1 MHIWHRQGLAC
12 ESEWE
17 REEIYDA
24 GLSLGCTS
32 EGRLEIAPGVSED
45 ALAMIVPFEENRVWR
60 AALLTRAGGGPC
72 LLNGFPPLAASVL
85 EERDELIVGGEVLYF
100 GAHGLAE
107 TERFVAEDAP
117 VRCPRCKAEIQSG
130 DEVARCPACR
140 AAHHEGA
147 LAERPEEVR
156 ACFSYFGEPCAAC
169 RRTMEEFRWSPEE
182 VWE

>member
-1 MHIWHRQGLAC
+1 MLIRAIRAENFMRFSRIEIENLPSGGLVGIEGPN
-12 ESEWE
+12 ES
-17 REEIYDA
+17 
-24 GLSLGCTS
+24 GKTTLG
-32 EGRLEIAPGVSED
+32 ELLLFAFFGRPRAVGV
-45 ALAMIVPFEENRVWR
+45 
-60 AALLTRAGGGPC
+60 PC

-85 EERDELIVGGEVLYF
+85 EERDEVIVGGEVLYF

-117 VRCPRCKAEIQSG
+117 VRCSRCKAEIKGG

-140 AAHHEGA
+140 AVHHEGA

-156 ACFSYFGEPCAAC
+156 SCFSYFGEPCAAC
-169 RRTMEEFRWSPEE
+169 GRTIEEFRWSPKE